1 MPHLRLQ
8 DEGQLPTLWLPR
20 EIIPAEI
27 IHNVFTLKCCSSHIF
42 FYTQVR
48 LSLGF
53 YTPMC
58 TRWVS
63 LRVMLPCASKKWY
76 QGPVET
82 GVDIAF
88 PISPMGTNHVCQ
100 YRRQKTMSHSEIQV
114 IIFHRFHPTHFL
126 LCEVALLQC
135 NWDVCFLNGKYIHM
149 NYPQMS
155 TVSQ

>member
-1 MPHLRLQ
+1 MTWYLAHLLCHTLDFRMKDNCQLCDSLGKSYLLRLFIM
-8 DEGQLPTLWLPR
+8 LL
-20 EIIPAEI
+20 
-27 IHNVFTLKCCSSHIF
+27 TLKCCSSHIF

-114 IIFHRFHPTHFL
+114 IIFHRFHTTHFL
-126 LCEVALLQC
+126 LCEVALLQS
-135 NWDVCFLNGKYIHM
+135 N
-149 NYPQMS
+149 
-155 TVSQ
+155 